1 MATDPRRPA
10 PALLHAGRMTR
21 RRAAGLVAGIGVLFT
36 GWASAWASDTAEDP
50 QLSENVES
58 TPAPLPV
65 NLESPPSTAP
75 GSEASDTGVN
85 VAQVGLGAA
94 TMVATYLL
102 AKVLWQEAGSV
113 SVALVLAG
121 PLFGGGV
128 ACAVGRFSDYSQG
141 GCGLAVAGAYL
152 GAATV
157 IPLGLLACAGAATG
171 DDRGCLVLIAITY
184 FVVSPLGAMIGWN
197 EGKQPKSNPP
207 RTADLSP
214 PTEPWAVLLRP
225 RFSSASAA
233 PVRLS
238 IPLLAFRF

>member
-1 MATDPRRPA
+1 MRK
-10 PALLHAGRMTR
+10 H
-21 RRAAGLVAGIGVLFT
+21 RAAGLVAAVGVLLI
-36 GWASAWASDTAEDP
+36 GWASARASDTAEDAQP
-50 QLSENVES
+50 AGNVES
-58 TPAPLPV
+58 TPAP
-65 NLESPPSTAP
+65 
-75 GSEASDTGVN
+75 EASDTGIN

-94 TMVATYLL
+94 SMVATYLL
-102 AKVLWQEAGSV
+102 ARVLWQEAGSA

-128 ACAVGRFSDYSQG
+128 ACAVGRFSDYSEG

-197 EGKQPKSNPP
+197 EGKHPRSNQL
-207 RTADLSP
+207 RSADLSP
-214 PTEPWAVLLRP
+214 PPEPWAALLRP
-225 RFSSASAA
+225 RFSSAAPA